1 MDENLV
7 IFNFQCAIL
16 SISREHSI
24 LAAQWLQQND
34 NALLLVVL
42 LLLFW
47 LWLLVQ
53 RRQEEERS
61 FRKTPLS
68 PDELGRAVF
77 MYCLSNDIRGYRSL
91 YLTAKEAHDKLG
103 AVAEQYL
110 EQRDVTVLEGAFNT
124 LCNSI
129 EVGCIYKGIESEDS
143 GILTLLVQSKSGNQV
158 SVCVGTMTMVENA
171 YRLLNPN

>member
-1 MDENLV
+1 MCNTEPIQGV
-7 IFNFQCAIL
+7 HIFAT
-16 SISREHSI
+16 H
-24 LAAQWLQQND
+24 WLEQND

-68 PDELGRAVF
+68 PNELGRAVF
-77 MYCLSNDIRGYRSL
+77 MYCLSNDLRGYRSL
-91 YLTAKEAHDKLG
+91 YLTAKEAHDKFE
-103 AVAEQYL
+103 AVAEEYL
-110 EQRDVTVLEGAFNT
+110 NQRDVANLEQAFNT
-124 LCNSI
+124 LCDTI
-129 EVGCIYKGIESEDS
+129 EVGCIYKGIEPGEN
-143 GILTLLVQSKSGNQV
+143 GLLILQVQSKTGSPFTIH
-158 SVCVGTMTMVENA
+158 VGTMTMVGNT

>member
-1 MDENLV
+1 M
-7 IFNFQCAIL
+7 
-16 SISREHSI
+16 
-24 LAAQWLQQND
+24 
-34 NALLLVVL
+34 LVVL

-53 RRQEEERS
+53 RRQEDERS

-77 MYCLSNDIRGYRSL
+77 MYCLSHDIRGYRSL

-110 EQRDVTVLEGAFNT
+110 EQRGVTVLEDAFNT
-124 LCNSI
+124 LCDSI
-129 EVGCIYKGIESEDS
+129 EVGCIYKGIESGEAS
-143 GILTLLVQSKSGNQV
+143 VLSIHVQPKAGEQFKV
-158 SVCVGTMTMVENA
+158 TVGSMTMVDNA
-171 YRLLNPN
+171 YRLLSPS

>member
-1 MDENLV
+1 M
-7 IFNFQCAIL
+7 
-16 SISREHSI
+16 
-24 LAAQWLQQND
+24 
-34 NALLLVVL
+34 VL

-68 PDELGRAVF
+68 PDELGRSVF

-110 EQRDVTVLEGAFNT
+110 EQRDVTILEKAFNH
-124 LCNSI
+124 LCDSI
-129 EVGCIYKGIESEDS
+129 EVGCIYKGIESKDS
-143 GILTLLVQSKSGNQV
+143 SVLTLMVQSKSGNQ
-158 SVCVGTMTMVENA
+158 SLVCVGTMTMVDNA
-171 YRLLNPN
+171 YRLLNPSETPNPTKHSTRSN